1 MTCEHLITV
10 IRVRRRW
17 SEDHE
22 LAGQPQL
29 VGHQCVAC
37 GVSVEAVPG
46 QRWLPKYVWRSMQL
60 EDWVVPEDPQLVLV
74 PNKDMDIL
82 SGSATLSDGDVED

>member
-1 MTCEHLITV
+1 
-10 IRVRRRW
+10 
-17 SEDHE
+17 
-22 LAGQPQL
+22 
-29 VGHQCVAC
+29 
-37 GVSVEAVPG
+37 
-46 QRWLPKYVWRSMQL
+46 MQL